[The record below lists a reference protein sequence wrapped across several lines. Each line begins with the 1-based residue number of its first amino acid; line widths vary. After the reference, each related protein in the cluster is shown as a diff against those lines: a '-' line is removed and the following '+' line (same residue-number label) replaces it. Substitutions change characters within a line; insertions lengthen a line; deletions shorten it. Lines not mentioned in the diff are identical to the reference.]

1 MNMKP
6 SLAFENTGL
15 PENETIKKAYEFGV
29 KSHVRRF
36 DEELKMA
43 HKSIDAQ
50 LNQQFDMIK
59 LSGQYN
65 EEQLKQ
71 LKKQQNQVANQIKDQ
86 IENQL
91 MSTRDVDFLA
101 RVVGP
106 AKVIAESDPAAENV
120 VSAILVLE
128 TVRSPKDYEEIKQ
141 GLGDKISGIVAEILD
156 MEAYPSEQSS
166 KIAAMSDDSKRANLA
181 VMVGGMQSLA
191 DMAKQLPPEQK
202 LMMVGGKDAAKN
214 KIEFASS
221 VRGIDSKLDDLFVT
235 AFNDVSKYIDVGVR
249 VEVDKDTNK
258 LKAVDVDITP
268 PGIGPGAGGKGGPGI
283 GGDFFGNDDKKG
295 PSTPPSKGFGGGGNK
310 KLGGGF

>member
-1 MNMKP
+1 MNMKS

-59 LSGQYN
+59 MSGQYN

-71 LKKQQNQVANQIKDQ
+71 LKKQQKQVANQIKDQ

-91 MSTRDVDFLA
+91 MATRDVDFLA

-106 AKVIAESDPAAENV
+106 AKVVAESDASAENV

-156 MEAYPSEQSS
+156 MEAYPSEQTA
-166 KIAAMSDDSKRANLA
+166 KIAGMSDDSKRANLA
-181 VMVGGMQSLA
+181 VMVGGMRSLA

-214 KIEFASS
+214 KIDFASA
-221 VRGIDSKLDDLFVT
+221 VRGIDSKLDDMFVE
-235 AFNDVSKYIDVGVR
+235 AFNDVSKVIDVGVR
-249 VEVDKDTNK
+249 VEVDADTNT
-258 LKAVDVDITP
+258 LKAIDVDITP
-268 PGIGPGAGGKGGPGI
+268 PGIGPGAGGNSGPGL

-295 PSTPPSKGFGGGGNK
+295 PSTPPSKGFGGGNK